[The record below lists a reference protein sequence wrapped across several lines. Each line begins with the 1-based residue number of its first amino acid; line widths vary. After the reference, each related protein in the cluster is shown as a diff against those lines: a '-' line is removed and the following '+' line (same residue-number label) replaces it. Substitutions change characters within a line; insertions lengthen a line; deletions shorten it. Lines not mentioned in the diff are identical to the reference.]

1 MKPPT
6 MQQGHSDD
14 FQTPEWVLDYL
25 MPYIPKKWTI
35 WECACGK
42 GNLVRGLQ
50 TREYRVIFSDI
61 LNGAIFDFLAQL
73 PPISF
78 DMILTNPPYTS
89 KDRFLAQCYEFNKP
103 FALLMPLTALE
114 GQKRQAL
121 YREHGLELILLPRRV
136 NFETPSGEGAGA
148 WFASAWFTS
157 GLQIGHGLTFS
168 T

>member
-1 MKPPT
+1 
-6 MQQGHSDD
+6 MQQNHSND
-14 FQTPEWVLDYL
+14 FQTPEWVLDHL
-25 MPYIPKKWTI
+25 TSYIPKSWTI

-50 TREYRVIFSDI
+50 SRGYAVNYSDI
-61 LNGAIFDFLAQL
+61 LSGARFDFLGAL

-78 DMILTNPPYTS
+78 NMILTNPPYTL
-89 KDRFLAQCYEFNKP
+89 KDEFLARCYDLNFP

-121 YREHGLELILLPRRV
+121 YRAHGLEVILLPKRV
-136 NFETPSGEGAGA
+136 NFETPSGKGAGA
-148 WFASAWFTS
+148 WFASAWFTW
-157 GLQIGHGLTFS
+157 GLQIGRGLTFS

>member
-1 MKPPT
+1 

-14 FQTPEWVLDYL
+14 FQTPDWVLDYL
-25 MPYIPKKWTI
+25 IPYIPKDWTI

-50 TREYRVIFSDI
+50 SRDYNVIYSDI
-61 LNGAIFDFLAQL
+61 LNGARFDFLGAL

-78 DMILTNPPYTS
+78 DMILTNPPYTL
-89 KDRFLAQCYEFNKP
+89 KDEFLARCYSLNKP

-121 YREHGLELILLPRRV
+121 YRLHGLELILLPRRA
-136 NFETPSGEGAGA
+136 NFETPSGKGAGA
-148 WFASAWFTS
+148 WFASAWFS
-157 GLQIGHGLTFS
+157 WGLQIVRGLA
-168 T
+168 